1 MIHAH
6 YPAAQ
11 RGMVLL
17 VGVVLLMVISIVAL
31 AGMRASILE
40 ERMAANLRLQNL
52 ALQGAEA
59 ALREGERWL
68 AGLDAND
75 EKLLPKDDL
84 CAASPENCVYGL
96 AALGGAARIDLTCAD
111 ADALWQ
117 GAAVR
122 SYDTEINDLAA
133 APRYLLED
141 LNRREP
147 DDLSDPNAGGYS
159 YYRLTAWAAGQG
171 AASCVVL
178 QTTYKKRY

>member
-1 MIHAH
+1 MTRPLR
-6 YPAAQ
+6 PAAQ

-17 VGVVLLMVISIVAL
+17 VGVVLLMVISLVAL

-68 AGLDAND
+68 AAIDARDENLLPRDALCDAN
-75 EKLLPKDDL
+75 
-84 CAASPENCVYGL
+84 PENCVYGL
-96 AALGGAARIDLTCAD
+96 EALGGADRIDLTCSD

-117 GAAVR
+117 GEAVR
-122 SYDTEINDLAA
+122 SYDTEINGLEA
-133 APRYLLED
+133 APRYLIED

-147 DDLSDPNAGGYS
+147 DDLSDPGAGGYDF
-159 YYRLTAWAAGQG
+159 YRLTAWAAGQG
-171 AASCVVL
+171 AASCIVL